1 MAQTLT
7 TDRRVTVSEICK
19 SLRISR
25 ATFYR
30 YVALARQASEGT
42 GHQE

>member
-1 MAQTLT
+1 MAQTLSP
-7 TDRRVTVSEICK
+7 DQRVTVSELCQ

-30 YVALARQASEGT
+30 YVALARQASEETAHG
-42 GHQE
+42 E